1 VSIPITADCQRGS
14 TRDHHEQSSSKKT
27 RESQTAGGRNGGAV
41 FNEGA
46 LLGSGMA
53 WRTVIAA
60 EVKKI
65 AVAGSNVVLHI
76 AAQLQA

>member
-1 VSIPITADCQRGS
+1 MPIPITADCLRSS
-14 TRDHHEQSSSKKT
+14 THDDRQQSSSET

-53 WRTVIAA
+53 YRAVIAA
-60 EVKKI
+60 ETKTT
-65 AVAGSNVVLHI
+65 AGSGGKVVPHI
-76 AAQLQA
+76 AAQLQV